1 MLRLSRWAI
10 WLVCLVLLAASLNPA
25 FAAASSELTIEKAA
39 IGFDGRFKIGMA
51 TPLTLS
57 LSGSV
62 PETFHV
68 DVVTADPAG
77 AYVTT
82 RTSFSGSQSSAGEF
96 QVVCQAGRIDSTIE
110 VRVLDAKHARLL
122 DSHTIRPG
130 VDDAPL
136 ALKLSEHLV
145 LTLGN
150 PAGFAAPDD
159 EAADGPRVHAI
170 ALEKPGDLPASPSA
184 LQAVDVIVL
193 ADQFE
198 LTEDQNDVVRA
209 WVLDGG
215 HLVIATG
222 TKGESLGR
230 SLLAKWLPFEVI
242 GTMRLRDLSALENFA
257 GQTERIEF
265 GRVVNATRIQSDDA
279 KPLIPTLDGPL
290 LSRAA
295 HGFGRVTFLTLD
307 LNAPPLAKWSFVE
320 QFVPKL
326 IDAPRAETAVAGRAE
341 RSQLT
346 HTGITDLASQ
356 LAGSLE
362 HFETVQ
368 RLTSWHVMGWL
379 GLYVLLIGPL
389 DYLLV
394 HRLLKRPALTWV
406 TFPTIVVVAGLLA
419 VVSAERVNGSQLLIN
434 RLEIVDVDARTETV
448 RASGFSAIYS
458 PKTQRYKLEVKPA
471 TSAWSATASAT
482 PPSTMQ
488 MQWFGI
494 PETSYGGMYR
504 GGGFELGRTSYRMF
518 ENGHGIEDLPI
529 AVWSTR
535 TIQSRSFTEPSP
547 HVESHL
553 RSIGNQLS
561 GTFSHSLP
569 VPISNWILAHGR
581 QVFWSPSS
589 DPNRSKIL
597 PHQVWDTASS
607 NVRSRDLTG
616 LLTRSVKSRVKREG
630 SDDNIRTQQS
640 VYDPLSLDAAQIVR
654 MLTFHDAVGGRDY
667 TGLTNTELARLD
679 FTRFL
684 ALNTAVLVGRIDTPA
699 GNLLLDGT
707 PVTPTRHETF
717 IRILLPVD
725 STGPVRTQLT
735 PRPEDLEVP
744 Q

>member
-1 MLRLSRWAI
+1 
-10 WLVCLVLLAASLNPA
+10 PGD
-25 FAAASSELTIEKAA
+25 E
-39 IGFDGRFKIGMA
+39 
-51 TPLTLS
+51 
-57 LSGSV
+57 
-62 PETFHV
+62 
-68 DVVTADPAG
+68 VT
-77 AYVTT
+77 
-82 RTSFSGSQSSAGEF
+82 
-96 QVVCQAGRIDSTIE
+96 
-110 VRVLDAKHARLL
+110 
-122 DSHTIRPG
+122 
-130 VDDAPL
+130 
-136 ALKLSEHLV
+136 
-145 LTLGN
+145 
-150 PAGFAAPDD
+150 
-159 EAADGPRVHAI
+159 DGPRVHGI
-170 ALEKPGDLPASPSA
+170 ALERSGDLPASPSA
-184 LQAVDVIVL
+184 LQAVDVIVF

-198 LTEDQNDVVRA
+198 LTDDQNNLVRA
-209 WVLDGG
+209 WVQDGG

-222 TKGESLGR
+222 TAGESLGR

-242 GTMRLRDLSALENFA
+242 GTMRLRDLSALESFS
-257 GQTERIEF
+257 GQLERIKTGHVGKTGKFQEF
-265 GRVVNATRIQSDDA
+265 ANATRIQADDA
-279 KPLIPTLDGPL
+279 VELVPTLDGPL

-295 HGFGRVTFLTLD
+295 YGFGRVTFLTLD

-320 QFVPKL
+320 QFVLKL
-326 IDAPRAETAVAGRAE
+326 IDAPRAETAVTDRAD

-406 TFPTIVVVAGLLA
+406 TFPTIVVVASLLA
-419 VVSAERVNGSQLLIN
+419 VVSAERVNGSQLMIN
-434 RLEIVDVDARTETV
+434 RLEIVDVDARTDV
-448 RASGFSAIYS
+448 LRSSDFSTIYS
-458 PKTQRYKLEVKPA
+458 PQTRRYRLEVEPA
-471 TSAWSATASAT
+471 TSAWSARDSAT
-482 PPSTMQ
+482 REATPLATME

-504 GGGFELGRTSYRMF
+504 GGGFELGRRPYYRML
-518 ENGHGIEDLPI
+518 EDGQGIENLPI

-535 TIQSRSFTEPSP
+535 TIQSRSFMEPSP
-547 HVESHL
+547 LIESNL

-569 VPISNWILAHGR
+569 VPISDWILAHGH
-581 QVFWSPSS
+581 QVFWSRSS
-589 DPNRSKIL
+589 NPERSKIP
-597 PHQVWDTASS
+597 PHQVWDTASP

-630 SDDNIRTQQS
+630 GD
-640 VYDPLSLDAAQIVR
+640 DPLSLDAGQIVR

-667 TGLTNTELARLD
+667 TGLTNAELARLD

-684 ALNTAVLVGRIDTPA
+684 TLNTAVLVGRIDKPA
-699 GNLLLDGT
+699 GNLLLDGK
-707 PVTPTRHETF
+707 PVQPTRHETF

-725 STGPVRTQLT
+725 ASGPVRTKLT

-744 Q
+744 K